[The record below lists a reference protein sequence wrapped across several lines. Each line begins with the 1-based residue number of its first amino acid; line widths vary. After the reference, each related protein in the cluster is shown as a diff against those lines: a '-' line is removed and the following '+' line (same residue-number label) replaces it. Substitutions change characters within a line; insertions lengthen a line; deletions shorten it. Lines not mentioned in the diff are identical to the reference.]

1 MHNIRA
7 SEGRNSIN
15 SYTSFELNSRQIQRE
30 KCKMYHLIN
39 ECVSNV
45 IVGLTSR
52 RNQNNKQIITYFLT
66 IGCHILVTLSISYIL
81 KNTMVKLA
89 QSPGKNT
96 SCRTTFA
103 TTILSCIRFFQ
114 NTFAVVPQKC
124 GKSCKEEKKFL
135 SGQQWNVSAEKNF
148 IIFQCRKEFS
158 LSQIVDRFRLLKDYS
173 ALILKYLLVEANRI
187 G

>member
-1 MHNIRA
+1 M
-7 SEGRNSIN
+7 
-15 SYTSFELNSRQIQRE
+15 
-30 KCKMYHLIN
+30 
-39 ECVSNV
+39 NV
-45 IVGLTSR
+45 CPISQLDKAPEVT
-52 RNQNNKQIITYFLT
+52 KII
-66 IGCHILVTLSISYIL
+66 SISSQFHLRYI

-173 ALILKYLLVEANRI
+173 ALILKYLLVELNRI